1 MRPRLASTET
11 QKRLPVWVLGPP
23 ELAESIVSHLQE
35 IGFPADD
42 METPKTENELRVLF
56 RNLADQG
63 KSLIHPGLSSWA
75 ERPEFP
81 QLCEEA
87 GLIPVCP
94 SARILSLYQNKLSL
108 LSEAEKVGIPNLAL
122 SLDPLSSLRE
132 VQNLVD
138 QIKPKFPILLR
149 SLKGGSG
156 HGVQLI
162 REREDLEKMVP
173 IWFEQLEK
181 HHGDAAVIVEKCLP
195 TARHIIVPFIAQ
207 GGRKIHPLPWIDG
220 SLQTRWKRMIQ
231 FCPATNVD
239 PEAEKIVNEWVKAW
253 VTNVDYVGVGSLEF
267 LIDGK
272 RPYLIDGNARLNAAF
287 PLWEEM
293 MGIRS
298 VEWQLAMMGYAEMPE
313 FPTQFKWKNGVSM
326 RLYAEDPVRQIPT
339 PGFIQEMSDPR
350 NWDMVETRARFI
362 TAYSAGMEVPWKSSG
377 VIGELFVFSQDRKQV
392 IQSARKTLSELW
404 IAGSVQTNQ
413 RFVIEHLDHPF
424 VRENLIHAGFSDDE
438 FIPEAFPDA
447 SILRRIASLAEQLLE
462 PKRGSVRWVIGSQY
476 VEPDGVTIQ
485 FLAGPTPFEN
495 AEKGKGFLGLA
506 RFSDFNQSRFMFF
519 PQGEDRWLVQ
529 LGAWSI
535 PIRRVRPGAVKAV
548 KNPKE
553 KRLVAL
559 CKGRIHAVLQREG
572 ADVAAHERLIVIES
586 LGTLVPHAVPVKV
599 NLKKWHVEV
608 DQVVEQGQELA
619 ALLLLS

>member
-23 ELAESIVSHLQE
+23 ELAESIVSQLTE
-35 IGFPADD
+35 VGFPADD
-42 METPKTENELRVLF
+42 LETPRTENELRVLL
-56 RNLADQG
+56 RNLSEQG
-63 KSLIHPGLSSWA
+63 RSLVHPGLSRWA

-81 QLCEEA
+81 QLCEEV
-87 GLIPVCP
+87 GLVPVCP
-94 SARILSLYQNKLSL
+94 SARILSLYQNKLNL
-108 LSEAEKVGIPNLAL
+108 LSEAEKVGIANLAL

-132 VQNLVD
+132 IQNLLE
-138 QIKPKFPILLR
+138 QIKPKFPIILR
-149 SLKGGSG
+149 SLKGGAG

-162 REREDLEKMVP
+162 RDRDDLEKTVP
-173 IWFEQLEK
+173 IWFEQLERIY
-181 HHGDAAVIVEKCLP
+181 GDAAVIVEKSLP
-195 TARHIIVPFIAQ
+195 SARHIIVPFIAQ
-207 GGRKIHPLPWIDG
+207 GADRFHALPWIDG

-231 FCPATNVD
+231 FCPATSMD
-239 PEAEKIVNEWVKAW
+239 SDAEKTVNEWIRSWAKA
-253 VTNVDYVGVGSLEF
+253 VDYVGVGSLEF

-272 RPYLIDGNARLNAAF
+272 RAYLIDGNARLNAAF

-298 VEWQLAMMGYAEMPE
+298 AEWQLAMMGFTEEPE

-339 PGFIQEMSDPR
+339 PGYIQEMSDPR

-362 TAYSAGMEVPWKSSG
+362 TAYSSGMEVPWKSSG
-377 VIGELFVFSQDRKQV
+377 VIGELFVFSQERKQV
-392 IQSARKTLSELW
+392 IQSARKTLSEVW

-438 FIPEAFPDA
+438 FIPEAFPDT

-462 PKRGSVRWVIGSQY
+462 PKRGNARWVIGSQY

-485 FLAGPTPFEN
+485 FLAGPVPFEHD
-495 AEKGKGFLGLA
+495 EKKGFSGLA
-506 RFSDFNQSRFMFF
+506 RFSDFNQSRFMLF
-519 PQGEDRWLVQ
+519 PLSEDRWLVQ

-535 PIRRVRPGAVKAV
+535 PIRRVRPGAMKAV
-548 KNPKE
+548 RNPKE
-553 KRLVAL
+553 KKLVAL
-559 CKGRIHAVLQREG
+559 CKGRVHAVLQREG
-572 ADVAAHERLIVIES
+572 ADVSAHEKLIVIES
-586 LGTLVPHAVPVKV
+586 LGSLVQHAVPVKV
-599 NLKKWHVEV
+599 KLKSWLVET
-608 DQVVEQGQELA
+608 DQVVEQGQDLAELV
-619 ALLLLS
+619 LLG

>member
-1 MRPRLASTET
+1 MRKL
-11 QKRLPVWVLGPP
+11 LPVWVLGPP

-35 IGFPADD
+35 IGYPADD
-42 METPKTENELRVLF
+42 LETPRSENELRVLL
-56 RNLADQG
+56 RNLSDQG
-63 KSLIHPGLSSWA
+63 RSFVHPGLSHWA

-81 QLCEEA
+81 QLCEEV
-87 GLIPVCP
+87 GLIPICP
-94 SARILSLYQNKLSL
+94 SARILSLYQNKLTL
-108 LSEAEKVGIPNLAL
+108 LSSAEKVGIPNLAL

-132 VQNLVD
+132 VQNLVE

-156 HGVQLI
+156 HGLQLI
-162 REREDLEKMVP
+162 RDESELEKVVP

-181 HHGDAAVIVEKCLP
+181 HYGDAAVIVEKSLP
-195 TARHIIVPFIAQ
+195 TSRHIIVPFISR
-207 GGRKIHPLPWIDG
+207 GSNKIITLPWIDG

-231 FCPATNVD
+231 FCPATSID
-239 PEAEKIVNEWVKAW
+239 SEAEKTVSEWLKAW
-253 VTNVDYVGVGSLEF
+253 VSEIDYVGVGSLEF
-267 LIDGK
+267 LVDGK

-298 VEWQLAMMGYAEMPE
+298 VEWQLAMMGHTPEPE
-313 FPTQFKWKNGVSM
+313 FPNQFKWKNGISM

-377 VIGELFVFSQDRKQV
+377 VIGELFVFSQERKQV
-392 IQSARKTLSELW
+392 IQSARKTLNELW

-413 RFVIEHLDHPF
+413 RFVLEHLDHPF

-438 FIPEAFPDA
+438 FIPEAFPDS

-462 PKRGSVRWVIGSQY
+462 PKRGSARWVIGSQY

-485 FLAGPTPFEN
+485 FLAGPTAFEI
-495 AEKGKGFLGLA
+495 AGKGKGFSGLA
-506 RFSDFNQSRFMFF
+506 RFSDYHQSRFMLY
-519 PQGEDRWLVQ
+519 PQMEDRWLVQ

-535 PIRRVRPGAVKAV
+535 PIRRVRPGAVKVV
-548 KNPKE
+548 KNPKD

-559 CKGRIHAVLQREG
+559 CKGRIHAIVEREG
-572 ADVAAHERLIVIES
+572 AEVSAHERMIVIES
-586 LGTLVPHAVPVKV
+586 LGTLVPHAVPVRVK
-599 NLKKWHVEV
+599 LKSWSVEL

-619 ALLLLS
+619 ALELLG